1 MLDPLSLNPDVV
13 ICLVI
18 STKKGEFEA
27 GFGSLKKYGT
37 TINDLIIIKSMG
49 FNNIIILLNK
59 LDLLELNDFDFDSE
73 SNNDDYNYLKNI
85 IK

>member
-1 MLDPLSLNPDVV
+1 
-13 ICLVI
+13 
-18 STKKGEFEA
+18 
-27 GFGSLKKYGT
+27 
-37 TINDLIIIKSMG
+37 MG

-59 LDLLELNDFDFDSE
+59 IDLLDLNDFDFDSE